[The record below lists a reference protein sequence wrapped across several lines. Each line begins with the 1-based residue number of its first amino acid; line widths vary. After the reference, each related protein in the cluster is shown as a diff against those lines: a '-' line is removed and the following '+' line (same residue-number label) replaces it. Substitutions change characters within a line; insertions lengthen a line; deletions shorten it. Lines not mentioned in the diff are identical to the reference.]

1 MPITIK
7 LPKYVEEVTIRR
19 DGQMWGYFY
28 FRQKGGPRIRLPNHP
43 WSPEFMA
50 AYAEALKGLSVKPKG
65 THAIAAGSVE
75 AALIRYYQSAMWT
88 DDIGE
93 ESRKYRRPIL
103 EQFRDKYGAI
113 KMRAIQR
120 SHIQTVISLRKPAAQ
135 GNWMRSL
142 RGFFKFAMSENIISV
157 NPTADVIQSKRI
169 KTDGF
174 RPWTEGDVK
183 AYRARYPLG
192 TRERLAMEIML
203 NLGVRVSDARRIG
216 PANIVGNVLTD
227 FQPQKSARR
236 GGFKI
241 NVPVN
246 PELRRAIAA
255 MKVTGTGSY
264 LLTTEGNEYTAE
276 YLSQKMRDWCRDAG
290 LPDATA
296 SHGLRKLCLTRLAE
310 IGCSVF
316 EIMAISGHKQLSE
329 VQRYTE
335 AASRKKLSY
344 HAVARQHG
352 IVLKGTTVAELM
364 DELDPM
370 LTAQATALAVQEA
383 AA

>member
-1 MPITIK
+1 MLIK
-7 LPKYVEEVTIRR
+7 IRLPKYVEEVTIRR

-50 AYAEALKGLSVKPKG
+50 AYAEALKGLSAKPKG
-65 THAIAAGSVE
+65 THTIAAGSVE

-88 DDIGE
+88 DDLGE

-142 RGFFKFAMSENIISV
+142 RGFFKFAMSENIVTI

-192 TRERLAMEIML
+192 TRERLAMEMML

-227 FQPQKSARR
+227 FQPQKSEKR

-241 NVPVN
+241 NVPVS

-335 AASRKKLSY
+335 AASRKKLSF

-352 IVLKGTTVAELM
+352 IVLKGNTVAELM
-364 DELDPM
+364 EELDPM
-370 LTAQATALAVQEA
+370 LTAQATALAEQEA
-383 AA
+383 A